1 MCVKN
6 AVEKRETSIVASN
19 TIFQTAILQAL
30 TTRKTDLLNAR
41 SLTTKQE
48 IKVAV
53 KKSRDTF
60 KSSKKSSELALKKQE
75 KSAWEIFKTDIK
87 SCKMDNIVN
96 NMEKESDNVFKEA
109 KKQIS
114 TPAAQNITNIKPPKS
129 TPTPKPASTSYTL
142 QDVQGHNTKSNCWTT
157 INSKVYNLTSAF
169 GQHPWWD
176 TLLAS
181 LCGIEWTAKFNWQHW
196 ASSSAKAMLSKLQIW
211 TLK

>member
-1 MCVKN
+1 LCVKN

-75 KSAWEIFKTDIK
+75 KSA
-87 SCKMDNIVN
+87 
-96 NMEKESDNVFKEA
+96 
-109 KKQIS
+109 
-114 TPAAQNITNIKPPKS
+114 
-129 TPTPKPASTSYTL
+129 
-142 QDVQGHNTKSNCWTT
+142 
-157 INSKVYNLTSAF
+157 
-169 GQHPWWD
+169 
-176 TLLAS
+176 
-181 LCGIEWTAKFNWQHW
+181 
-196 ASSSAKAMLSKLQIW
+196 
-211 TLK
+211 